1 MYKKV
6 LAVLSLL
13 IVLTLTGC
21 LQVSQ
26 EIWHNRDGSGRFV
39 LEMIL
44 SEDMLTLMGVEG
56 SAEENREEILRELEI
71 APEDMPT
78 DDPNIRNASYNSY
91 YDPEGANFH
100 VILDIELVDLVV
112 GLPVEEDSDFSTFD
126 FTITDNNDGTFRF
139 SQITDAS
146 SEMGGSDLDQA
157 SLQMFETFMAGD
169 MYTLKLHVAELIE
182 ADPRAVYD
190 KNNGVIVWE
199 IPMLELITATVPTEF
214 WAVYRTESSS
224 FLPGL
229 DLGGLPGWVPIVVL
243 GLCCLA
249 LVAVIVIVFVV
260 VLLVRKRKKNAND
273 FTSSQA
279 KILSE

>member
-1 MYKKV
+1 MYKKA
-6 LAVLSLL
+6 LAFLSLL

-26 EIWHNRDGSGRFV
+26 EIWHNQDGSGRFV

-44 SEDMLTLMGVEG
+44 SEDMLSFMGVEG

-71 APEDMPT
+71 SPEEIPT
-78 DDPNIRNASYNSY
+78 DDPNIRNVAVNSY

-100 VILDIELVDLVV
+100 VIMDIELVDLVK
-112 GLPVEEDSDFSTFD
+112 GLPVDENSDLGGFE
-126 FTITDNNDGTFRF
+126 FTVTDNNDGTFRF

-146 SEMGGSDLDQA
+146 SEMGGSDLDEA
-157 SLQMFETFMAGD
+157 SLKMFETFMAGD
-169 MYTLKLHVAELIE
+169 MYILKLHVAELIE

-190 KNNGVIVWE
+190 KNNRVIVWE
-199 IPMLELITATVPTEF
+199 IPMLELMTATVPVEF
-214 WAVYRTESSS
+214 WAVYRMNSSS

-229 DLGGLPGWVPIVVL
+229 DLDGLPGWVPFVLL

-249 LVAVIVIVFVV
+249 LVAIVVIVIVV
-260 VLLVRKRKKNAND
+260 VLLARKRKKNAHPL
-273 FTSSQA
+273 TSSQPE
-279 KILSE
+279 ILSD